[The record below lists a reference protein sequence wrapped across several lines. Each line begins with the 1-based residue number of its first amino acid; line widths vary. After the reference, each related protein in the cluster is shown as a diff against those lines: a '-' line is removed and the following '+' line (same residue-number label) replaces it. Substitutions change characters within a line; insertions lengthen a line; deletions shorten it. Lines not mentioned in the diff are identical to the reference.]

1 MKKILLSLLALTSL
15 TFARENPF
23 FPSEGTKDLPISSN
37 TPVGRPQLGRTAIT
51 LPDSARILKN
61 VTIKYQNLDGSLE
74 SKSITLDHN
83 VDWHIPIFIS
93 QSYNSNKKPKT
104 LKKKKSALKPTQSIT
119 DFVGY
124 SINGNTIEL
133 ISDDKVIRDFMLIN
147 PHRVA
152 IDFKRDTSFKSKNIP
167 LTSKPFKMIKYGNHG
182 SYYRVVIVLDGKYRY
197 KLTKHSGKVV
207 ISLN

>member
-23 FPSEGTKDLPISSN
+23 FPSEGIKDLPISSN
-37 TPVGRPQLGRTAIT
+37 TPARRPQLGRTAIT

-74 SKSITLDHN
+74 SKSIILDHN

-93 QSYNSNKKPKT
+93 QSYNSDKKSKT
-104 LKKKKSALKPTQSIT
+104 LKKKSTLKSIQPIT
-119 DFVGY
+119 DFIDY

-133 ISDDKVIRDFMLIN
+133 ISDDKVIRDFILIN
-147 PHRVA
+147 PHRIAV
-152 IDFKRDTSFKSKNIP
+152 DFKRDTHFKSKNIP
-167 LTSKPFKMIKYGNHG
+167 LTNKPFTMIKYGNHG
-182 SYYRVVIVLDGKYRY
+182 SYYRVVIVLDGKYRC
-197 KLTKHSGKVV
+197 KLTKHSSKVV